1 MNIAYIR
8 GNSKQSIDA
17 QQIMF
22 NKYKK
27 VKIDEY
33 FEDFGTKIQIKKML
47 SNLKENDTLYITS
60 VDRLSRD
67 IKEAIEILKEIQNK
81 KVNLK
86 VLNLNED
93 MDIDKIKVLISMADA
108 GNEILNKE

>member
-33 FEDFGTKIQIKKML
+33 FEDFGTKIQIKNML
-47 SNLKENDTLYITS
+47 SKIKGNDTLYITS
-60 VDRLSRD
+60 LDRLNRN
-67 IKEAIEILKEIQNK
+67 IKEVIKILDEIQNK
-81 KVNLK
+81 GVNLK
-86 VLNLNED
+86 ILNLEED
-93 MDIDKIKVLISMADA
+93 ISIENIKLSLK
-108 GNEILNKE
+108 NFQ

>member
-8 GNSKQSIDA
+8 GNSKQSIEG

-22 NKYKK
+22 NDYKIK
-27 VKIDEY
+27 MDEY
-33 FEDFGTKIQIKKML
+33 FEDHGTKIQIKKML

-93 MDIDKIKVLISMADA
+93 MDIDKIKVLISIADS

>member
-33 FEDFGTKIQIKKML
+33 FEDFGTKIQIKNML
-47 SNLKENDTLYITS
+47 SKIKGNDTLYITS
-60 VDRLSRD
+60 LDRLNRNTKEV
-67 IKEAIEILKEIQNK
+67 IKILDEIQNK
-81 KVNLK
+81 GVNLK
-86 VLNLNED
+86 ILNLEED
-93 MDIDKIKVLISMADA
+93 ISIENIK
-108 GNEILNKE
+108 LNLKNFQ

>member
-8 GNSKQSIDA
+8 GNCEQSIQG

-22 NKYKK
+22 NNYKIK
-27 VKIDEY
+27 MDEY

-47 SNLKENDTLYITS
+47 SKLKENDTLYITS
-60 VDRLSRD
+60 VDRLNRN
-67 IKEAIEILKEIQNK
+67 IKEAIKILDEIQNK
-81 KVNLK
+81 GVNLK

-93 MDIDKIKVLISMADA
+93 MDIDKIKVLISIADS

>member
-8 GNSKQSIDA
+8 GNSKQSIEG
-17 QQIMF
+17 QQILLG
-22 NKYKK
+22 KH
-27 VKIDEY
+27 KIDEY
-33 FEDFGTKIQIKKML
+33 FEDHGTNIQIKKML

-60 VDRLSRD
+60 VDRLSRNT
-67 IKEAIEILKEIQNK
+67 KEAIEILKEIQNK
-81 KVNLK
+81 KANLK

>member
-8 GNSKQSIDA
+8 GNSEQSIQG

-22 NKYKK
+22 NDYKIK
-27 VKIDEY
+27 MDEY
-33 FEDFGTKIQIKKML
+33 FEDHGTKIQIKKML

-60 VDRLSRD
+60 VDRLSRNT
-67 IKEAIEILKEIQNK
+67 KEAIEILKEIQNK
-81 KVNLK
+81 KANLK

-93 MDIDKIKVLISMADA
+93 MDIDKIKVLISMVDA